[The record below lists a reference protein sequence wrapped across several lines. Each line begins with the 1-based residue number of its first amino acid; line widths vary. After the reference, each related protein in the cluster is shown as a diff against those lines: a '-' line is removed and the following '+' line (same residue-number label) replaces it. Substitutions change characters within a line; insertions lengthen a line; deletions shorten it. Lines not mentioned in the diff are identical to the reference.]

1 MSCSGCTR
9 VDGCEAEK
17 GPQRTLIESA
27 LAAVYPSGEWGAPD
41 DQARFGRGVGPR
53 EVRRLARALA
63 EVARAP
69 SRVRPG
75 GPDDLCEF
83 VYLLCVGREPP
94 LVDVRDGIG
103 ELDDE
108 RVRERYLRV
117 AFSTVS
123 RAATVQEVAME
134 LDRDGAERV
143 IRELPRPGVYD
154 STLLKRM
161 RQVVDLVEASDIEHL
176 DFGMVDK
183 PAPGT
188 TPGEYVARYG
198 VEPAIVNFLFYAQPA
213 RTSSVTVLS
222 APR

>member
-1 MSCSGCTR
+1 MGCSGCTR

-17 GPQRTLIESA
+17 GPQRTLIEAA
-27 LAAVYPSGEWGAPD
+27 LATVYPTGVWGAPD

-53 EVRRLARALA
+53 EVRRLARALS

-83 VYLLCVGREPP
+83 VYLLCVGRAPP

-103 ELDDE
+103 EIDDQ

-143 IRELPRPGVYD
+143 IRELPQPGVYD
-154 STLLKRM
+154 PTLLR
-161 RQVVDLVEASDIEHL
+161 RLRAVVDLVEASDIEHL

-183 PAPGT
+183 PAPGFT
-188 TPGEYVARYG
+188 AGEYVERYG

-222 APR
+222 RW